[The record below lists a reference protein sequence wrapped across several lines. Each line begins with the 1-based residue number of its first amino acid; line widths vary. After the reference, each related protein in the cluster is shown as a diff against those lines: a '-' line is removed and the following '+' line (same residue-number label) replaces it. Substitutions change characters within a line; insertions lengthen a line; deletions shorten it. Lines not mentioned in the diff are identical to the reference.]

1 MDDNKELAA
10 MLKVVSPEEL
20 PINLDEYLRRGA
32 QKMLLKALEDEVSA
46 YIDDNSD
53 VDGNGHRMVVR
64 NGQGKTRSVT
74 TGSGVLSIEA
84 PRINDRR
91 EGRKFTSSILP
102 PYLRK
107 SPKIESLLPILY
119 LKGISTSKVADALKD
134 FLGEDASGLSSSA
147 VSKILKTWQKD
158 FDEWKRRPILKKYA
172 YIWADGVNVQIRLGD
187 DKKLCLLVI
196 IGVAEDGSKELL
208 AVSPGYRES
217 KDSWLCVMRSLV
229 ERGLH
234 APVLAVGDGALGF
247 WAALRECDGF
257 KLTKEQRCWVHK
269 IANVLDKLP
278 KRVQPDVK
286 SLLHEMMKAPDVESA
301 EKAKNRFVNIYE
313 DKYSKAVK
321 CLIKDWARLITF
333 FDLPAAH
340 WQSVRS
346 TNPIESSFSSVKLR
360 TRVTRGA
367 GSSQTA
373 GTLAFKLLLECEK
386 KWRKLRSPEL
396 VIDVINGVD
405 YKDGI
410 VLSTPSTDQEDVAS

>member
-1 MDDNKELAA
+1 
-10 MLKVVSPEEL
+10 MLKLVSSEEL
-20 PINLDEYLRRGA
+20 PINLDEYLRLGA
-32 QKMLLKALEDEVSA
+32 QKMLLKALDAEVSA
-46 YIDDNSD
+46 YLEENND
-53 VDGNGHRMVVR
+53 VDEKGHRLVVR
-64 NGQGKTRSVT
+64 NGRAKTRSLT
-74 TGSGVLSIEA
+74 TGSGLLNVEA
-84 PRINDRR
+84 PRVNDRR
-91 EGRKFTSSILP
+91 EGQKFTSSILP

-107 SPKIESLLPILY
+107 SPKIESLLPVLY
-119 LKGISTSKVADALKD
+119 LKGISTSKVSEALKD
-134 FLGEDASGLSSSA
+134 FLGEEASGLSSSA

-158 FDEWKRRPILKKYA
+158 FDVWKRRPITKKYA

-196 IGVAEDGSKELL
+196 IGVAADGSKELL

-229 ERGLH
+229 ERGML

-247 WAALRECDGF
+247 WAALRECDAF
-257 KLTKEQRCWVHK
+257 KSTKEQRCWVHK

-286 SLLHEMMKAPDVESA
+286 SLLHEMMKAPDLESA
-301 EKAKNRFVNIYE
+301 ERAKRRFETIYQ
-313 DKYSKAVK
+313 DKYENAVK
-321 CLIKDWARLITF
+321 CLLKDWPKLITF

-340 WQSVRS
+340 WQSIRS

-360 TRVTRGA
+360 TKVTRGA

-396 VIDVINGVD
+396 VLDVINGVEF
-405 YKDGI
+405 KDGI
-410 VLSTPSTDQEDVAS
+410 VISTPSTDQEGVAS